1 MDLGL
6 QGKTVFVT
14 GASGGIGLAVA
25 EVLAAEGANLVP
37 QGHRQFEALDVACFL
52 RGSPVRRA
60 PH

>member
-25 EVLAAEGANLVP
+25 EVLAAEGANLVL
-37 QGHRQFEALDVACFL
+37 QGHRQF
-52 RGSPVRRA
+52 
-60 PH
+60 